1 MKREINLD
9 PHTIISKISHY
20 DFHTLEN
27 YASIIF
33 EYESQIVFI
42 RDSVQKL
49 EDVSQM
55 PQYIKED
62 WIKYNKKN
70 IGISELNKH
79 VEFYNRQLESASTT
93 IGFTPELQNEIEE
106 YLTKILSIRRDLI
119 LKGLIS

>member
-9 PHTIISKISHY
+9 PYPVISVISHY
-20 DFHTLEN
+20 DFRTLEN

-33 EYESQIVFI
+33 EYEGQIVFI
-42 RDSVQKL
+42 RDSVQKM

-55 PQYIKED
+55 PKYIKED
-62 WIKYNKKN
+62 WIKNSKKN

-79 VEFYNRQLESASTT
+79 VEFYNKQLDSASSS
-93 IGFTPELQNEIEE
+93 IGFSPELKYEIEE